1 MLRNTLI
8 SAMLLPMMLSVTAE
22 AATKISAKAAYRNGK
37 LNYSGSLRG
46 APVGTQ
52 VSLYDGET
60 GLLLH
65 AMQTNAKNAFSYAL
79 PIDNGVCN
87 VKLVAGDTQSAF
99 RVTGA
104 PSSCKTGLVCDVRA
118 TMQNAKVGDTI
129 SFNGTT
135 LFRGR
140 TMPSVTWDFGNGQTK
155 SATASKAKGG
165 AAATESQSYV
175 YAGRYNV
182 TYSASLLSGE
192 KCQDTLV
199 VSVAPNANPPQV
211 SAAVAT
217 PATASAMNGDYSI
230 IPFSDKSDVGVAN
243 DMPNV
248 LVQNQNLNAIV
259 YKKEPKK
266 PVVLGLNDVDVSYSA
281 ASNPND
287 PYGPGSINSTSQN
300 WFADGTAGANFDTA
314 AADVYS
320 KDNAKRKTV
329 LLAGKSYAGPET
341 DGIKKTGV
349 YDRILN
355 RNGNGGSDMSRLTS
369 ATSPLQIQLD
379 EGARGTK
386 DLQAT
391 SQSMPG
397 RSGAYSKNEEQKINA
412 YDDLGF
418 FSAQMLPIV
427 GVDDKGRK
435 NPFPLMRV
443 SAKKDDINVATD
455 AAVITSTELS
465 CAECHSKGGR
475 SADDNNWFTPVTID
489 DPEAKGDGS
498 ALGTNSGSS
507 YPDGRDGKASIRA
520 PAIQNRFE
528 LKIISTTNGVN
539 TYQMVS
545 PLNSAAAN
553 LRVDKQDELYKPIF
567 VKKDGADYISTVT
580 EKPMILRGD
589 RVKAYQFTADGK
601 LQIQLNFV
609 SPENDSPEAKER
621 AAFLNMAIL
630 HDYYDSYGSTNPAAG
645 AQRAFVTQFADV
657 IEDKISAANPLT
669 NTNVSPTSCGG
680 HHFSNSNHDTGRSSL
695 YDARFVY
702 STYSRTMHAFHG
714 RLQVYKEPVAAAD
727 SADGVAHDKGEIIRD
742 KRGHH
747 IPFGGAGWD
756 PEKKNNYKTNVP
768 GQYDGKRDDFDPIA
782 FPMHAK
788 GELLLPFDL
797 KRGAT
802 GEMVKQTLTANT
814 NKTDMNENCSVCH
827 AGKTEKVYH
836 DMHYSVGLTCESC
849 HGDMQAV
856 GGLWLKPGTNFTD
869 HSHKNFRV
877 ASWDQ
882 PDCGSCHF
890 GSRAEAGR
898 LAFAA
903 WDKSATPLEMK
914 ANSIDQRFAVM
925 PTTVEIKRTST
936 RTDKVCLGTADC
948 GHDTLW
954 DNSANGELNNV
965 NGLPLFR
972 KSKDTHGNVP
982 CAACHG
988 PAHAIWPVKDK
999 NANQNVTAKQLQ
1011 GYEGTLMECDVCHSK
1026 DGNKNS
1032 FADGMLASTEAIAY
1046 GKRGTL
1052 VTPSAAN
1059 AYLAGP
1065 HGLHPVGDENWFKNA
1080 DGADTNVS
1088 KGKKIAGL
1096 NGGWHNDMA
1105 KKPGPNGED
1114 QCAACHGDDHK
1125 GTRLSKTLVE
1135 RTFTND
1141 KGKQF
1146 KVKAGEIISCG
1157 LCHSLSKSFTGA
1169 PNPKAK
1175 DGGWPKPTTTVLPA
1189 TPTPKPADVGDVDT
1203 AADPGASSGGGL
1215 GGHG

>member
-1 MLRNTLI
+1 MSREKRIYESSGGGALRKTLI
-8 SAMLLPMMLSVTAE
+8 GSLLVPMVLSLPVE
-22 AATKISAKAAYRNGK
+22 AATKIIAKASYKDGK
-37 LNYSGSLRG
+37 LSYSGKLKG
-46 APVGTQ
+46 VPAGTQ

-65 AMQTNAKNAFSYAL
+65 AMQTNAKNAFTYAI
-79 PIDNGVCN
+79 PMDSAVCK
-87 VKLVAGDTQSAF
+87 VKLVAGDAESIAK
-99 RVTGA
+99 VGGA
-104 PSSCKTGLVCDVRA
+104 PGTCKSGLVCDV
-118 TMQNAKVGDTI
+118 NANTLNTKVGDTV
-129 SFNGTT
+129 SFNAKT
-135 LFRGR
+135 LFRG
-140 TMPSVTWDFGNGQTK
+140 TILPDVSWDFGNGISK
-155 SATASKAKGG
+155 SGAASKAKGG
-165 AAATESQSYV
+165 ATAAETQSYA
-175 YAGRYNV
+175 YAGRYQV
-182 TYSASLLSGE
+182 TYSAKLAGGE
-192 KCQDTLV
+192 HCQDALV

-211 SAAVAT
+211 
-217 PATASAMNGDYSI
+217 PDDASTRPGAGSGMSGDYSI
-230 IPFSDKSDVGVAN
+230 IPFSDRSDVGVAN
-243 DMPNV
+243 DSPNV
-248 LVQNQNLNAIV
+248 LIQNQNLNAIV

-266 PVVLGLNDVDVSYSA
+266 PVVLGLSDVQVAYSA

-314 AADVYS
+314 ASDVYS
-320 KDNAKRKTV
+320 KDNDKRKTV
-329 LLAGKSYAGPET
+329 LLPGKDYEGPEAN
-341 DGIKKTGV
+341 GIKKTGL

-355 RNGNGGSDMSRLTS
+355 RNGNGGSDMHRLTS
-369 ATSPLQIQLD
+369 STSALHIQLD

-386 DLQAT
+386 DLLAS

-397 RSGAYSKNEEQKINA
+397 RTGAYSVNLEQKINA
-412 YDDLGF
+412 FDDLGF

-443 SAKKDDINVATD
+443 SAKAEGVNVATD

-465 CAECHSKGGR
+465 CAQCHGKGGI
-475 SADDNNWFTPVTID
+475 SADDNNWFTPVTKD

-498 ALGTNSGSS
+498 ALGANSGSS
-507 YPDGRDGKASIRA
+507 YPDGRDGKASIWA

-545 PLNSAAAN
+545 PLNAAAAN
-553 LRVDKQDELYKPIF
+553 LRTDNQDALFKPIF
-567 VKKDGADYISTVT
+567 VKKDGADYISPVT
-580 EKPMILRGD
+580 GQPMILRGD

-601 LQIQLNFV
+601 LQIQLNFAE
-609 SPENDSPEAKER
+609 PENDSPQAGEK

-630 HDYYDSYGSTNPAAG
+630 HDYYDSYGPTNPAVGGSVSFA
-645 AQRAFVTQFADV
+645 TQFADT
-657 IEDKISAANPLT
+657 IEDKTTANV
-669 NTNVSPTSCGG
+669 VSPTSCGG
-680 HHFSNSNHDTGRSSL
+680 HHFSNSNHDTGRSSI

-702 STYSRTMHAFHG
+702 SNYSRAMHAFHG
-714 RLQVYKEPVAAAD
+714 RMQVYKEPVSATE
-727 SADGVAHDKGEIIRD
+727 SADGVAHNKGDVIRD

-756 PEKKNNYKTNVP
+756 PEKKNNYKLNEP
-768 GQYDGKRDDFDPIA
+768 SSYDGKRNDFDPIT

-797 KRGAT
+797 KRGPT

-814 NKTDMNENCSVCH
+814 NSTDMNENCSVCH

-869 HSHKNFRV
+869 HKHKNFRV
-877 ASWDQ
+877 FDWDQ

-890 GSRAEAGR
+890 GSKAEAGR

-903 WDKSATPLEMK
+903 WDKSATPLEIT
-914 ANSIDQRFAVM
+914 AGTIDQRFAVM
-925 PTTVEIKRTST
+925 PTTVDIKRSAT
-936 RTDKVCLGTADC
+936 RTDKVCLGTSDC
-948 GHDTLW
+948 EHDTLLN
-954 DNSANGELNNV
+954 NSANGELSDV

-982 CAACHG
+982 CVACHG
-988 PAHAIWPVKDK
+988 PAHTIWPVHDKD
-999 NANQNVTAKQLQ
+999 ANQNVTAKQLQ

-1026 DGNKNS
+1026 DNGKNS
-1032 FADGMLASTEAIAY
+1032 FADGQLASTEAIAY

-1052 VTPSAAN
+1052 VTPSATD

-1080 DGADTNVS
+1080 DGAAANTS
-1088 KGKKIAGL
+1088 KGKHKDGL

-1146 KVKAGEIISCG
+1146 KVKAGQIIGCG
-1157 LCHSLSKSFTGA
+1157 LCHSLKKSFTDVPAGKPLTTALPTA
-1169 PNPKAK
+1169 PTPQPVDVGSVDDAAK
-1175 DGGWPKPTTTVLPA
+1175 IDGGSS
-1189 TPTPKPADVGDVDT
+1189 
-1203 AADPGASSGGGL
+1203 PG
-1215 GGHG
+1215 H

>member
-1 MLRNTLI
+1 MLRYTLM
-8 SAMLLPMMLSVTAE
+8 SAMLLTMLLSLSAE
-22 AATKISAKAAYRNGK
+22 AATKITAKAGYKNGK
-37 LNYSGSLRG
+37 LNYSGSLKG

-52 VSLYDGET
+52 VSVYDGET

-87 VKLVAGDTQSAF
+87 VKLVAGDAESVF
-99 RVTGA
+99 KVNGA
-104 PSSCKTGLVCDVRA
+104 PGTCKTGLVCDLSA
-118 TMQNAKVGDTI
+118 NNLNAKVGESV
-129 SFNGTT
+129 SFNAKT
-135 LFRGR
+135 LFKGK
-140 TMPSVTWDFGNGQTK
+140 TLPNVTWDFGNGETK
-155 SATASKAKGG
+155 SATTSKAKGG
-165 AAATESQSYV
+165 AAAAETQSYT

-182 TYSASLLSGE
+182 TYSASLPSGE
-192 KCQDTLV
+192 KCQDTIV
-199 VSVAPNANPPQV
+199 VSVAPNTNLPQV
-211 SAAVAT
+211 SEAVAA
-217 PATASAMNGDYSI
+217 PATGSGMNGDYSI
-230 IPFSDKSDVGVAN
+230 IPFSDRSDIGVAN

-266 PVVLGLNDVDVSYSA
+266 PAVLGMDTVDVFYSA

-341 DGIKKTGV
+341 DGIKKTGL

-369 ATSPLQIQLD
+369 TTTSALQIQLD

-386 DLQAT
+386 DLLAT

-455 AAVITSTELS
+455 AAVIASTELS
-465 CAECHSKGGR
+465 CAQCHSKGGI
-475 SADDNNWFTPVTID
+475 SANDNNWFTPVTKD

-507 YPDGRDGKASIRA
+507 YPNGRDNHDSIWA

-528 LKIISTTNGVN
+528 LKIVSTTNGIN

-553 LRVDKQDELYKPIF
+553 LRTDKQNELFKPMF
-567 VKKDGADYISTVT
+567 VKKADGSDYISTVT
-580 EKPMILRGD
+580 NQPMILRGD
-589 RVKAYQFTADGK
+589 RVKDYRFTADGK

-609 SPENDSPEAKER
+609 APENDSPQAKER

-630 HDYYDSYGSTNPAAG
+630 HDYYDSYGPSNPAVG
-645 AQRAFVTQFADV
+645 GSVAFATQFADT
-657 IEDKISAANPLT
+657 IEDKVSAASPVT
-669 NTNVSPTSCGG
+669 NTNVNPTSCGG
-680 HHFSNSNHDTGRSSL
+680 HHFSNSNHDTGRSSI

-702 STYSRTMHAFHG
+702 SNYSRTMHAFHG
-714 RLQVYKEPVAAAD
+714 RIQVYKETFT
-727 SADGVAHDKGEIIRD
+727 ADGVTHLKGEVIRD

-747 IPFGGAGWD
+747 VPFGGAGWD

-768 GQYDGKRDDFDPIA
+768 GQYDGKRNDFDPIA
-782 FPMHAK
+782 FPMDPR
-788 GELLLPFDL
+788 GELLIPFDL
-797 KRGAT
+797 KRDQN

-814 NKTDMNENCSVCH
+814 NKTDMNENCSICH

-877 ASWDQ
+877 FDWDQ

-890 GSRAEAGR
+890 GSKAEAGR

-936 RTDKVCLGTADC
+936 RTDKVCLGTSDC
-948 GHDTLW
+948 EHDTLFN
-954 DNSANGELNNV
+954 NSANGELSDV

-1052 VTPSAAN
+1052 VTPSADK

-1080 DGADTNVS
+1080 DGADSNVS

-1114 QCAACHGDDHK
+1114 QCAACHGGDHK

-1203 AADPGASSGGGL
+1203 AADPGVSSGGG
-1215 GGHG
+1215 GHSGHG